1 MSEEKSKETYWKEFA
16 KKNWKLIAIALA
28 ACVVLF
34 VVALVVIISYIN
46 TSPIGGQGTW
56 TIDQWTLNNIVGFII
71 QIVLWELLFVG
82 LPAGVFFGLG
92 GYFWYTRLSDEEKQD
107 MKAREKAN
115 KHRKRN
121 AGGSGGGGFFMFIAY
136 CIYMGAQTPNMY
148 IASFGSQPYSFWIYG
163 MFYTLLWIFIIIGI
177 PVVIIL
183 IIVYFTVWRKKSE

>member
-1 MSEEKSKETYWKEFA
+1 MSEEKSEEPYWKEFA
-16 KKNWKLIAIALA
+16 KKNWKLIAIAIA

-34 VVALVVIISYIN
+34 IVALVVIISYIN

-56 TIDQWTLNNIVGFII
+56 TVDQWTLNNIVGFII
-71 QIVLWELLFVG
+71 QIVLWELLLVG
-82 LPAGVFFGLG
+82 LPAGVFFGVG
-92 GYFWYTRLSDEEKQD
+92 GYIWYTRLSDEEKQD

-136 CIYMGAQTPNMY
+136 CIYLAGQGKYDTP
-148 IASFGSQPYSFWIYG
+148 FGNESYSYWVFA
-163 MFYTLLWIFIIIGI
+163 MFYTLMWIFIIIGI